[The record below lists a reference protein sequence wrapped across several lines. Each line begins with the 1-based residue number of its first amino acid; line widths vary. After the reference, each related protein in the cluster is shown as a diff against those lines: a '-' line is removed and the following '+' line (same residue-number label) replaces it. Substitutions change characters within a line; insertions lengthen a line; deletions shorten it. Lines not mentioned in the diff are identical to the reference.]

1 MDYYLLMDHWASLVR
16 DFKDSEK
23 ERDIDPRD
31 SEQMALAIVDYIRY
45 TRIRQWNLFIQKR
58 GEEYEKMVATLEE
71 RGFKLEAVERFV
83 EEEQRWKVTLEM
95 GEH

>member
-1 MDYYLLMDHWASLVR
+1 MDYYLLMDHWAALVR

-23 ERDIDPRD
+23 EYDIDPRD
-31 SEQMALAIVDYIRY
+31 SEQMALAIVDSIRY
-45 TRIRQWNLFIQKR
+45 TRIRQWNLFSQRR
-58 GEEYEKMVATLEE
+58 GEEFEKMVEMLVKRGFTLES
-71 RGFKLEAVERFV
+71 VQRFV

>member
-1 MDYYLLMDHWASLVR
+1 MDHWATLVR

-23 ERDIDPRD
+23 EHAIEPRD
-31 SEQMALAIVDYIRY
+31 SEQLALAIVDFIRY

-58 GEEYEKMVATLEE
+58 GEEYEAMVGRLVD
-71 RGFKLEAVERFV
+71 RGFMPEAIQRFV
-83 EEEQRWKVTLEM
+83 EEEERWKVTLEM

>member
-23 ERDIDPRD
+23 EYDIEPRD
-31 SEQMALAIVDYIRY
+31 SEQLALAIVDSIRY
-45 TRIRQWNLFIQKR
+45 TRIRQWNLFVQKR
-58 GEEYEKMVATLEE
+58 GEDYEGLVKRLTD
-71 RGFKLEAVERFV
+71 RGFMPEAIQRFV
-83 EEEQRWKVTLEM
+83 EEEERWKVTLEM